1 MSDTPLASVIVPFY
15 NQAPYVVECLESIAG
30 QKTSFPFEVL
40 AGDDASKDNT
50 RAIIQE
56 CQRKFPHIQLVAADK
71 NGGLVANI
79 ERCEAVARGK
89 YVAYCGGDDIWSHPE
104 KLQKQVDFLE
114 NRPECGQVYCDFYR
128 LIDGKIDGPYYGAK
142 GEVPPSGEVFEELL
156 IRNFIGALT
165 SVWRSELLHSF
176 PASPFA
182 VKCLVEDYP
191 RWLHAS
197 CHGRLGYINEPL
209 ATYRILKT
217 SMSNNMRKRL
227 ALDTSVWDMKLA
239 GISKLEVP
247 AAVRERMLQ
256 ARNLELLRCALF
268 AGDRAVFLR
277 EYRNVKKHNPQWLR
291 PWHNKMR
298 ALLMFAGLSR
308 VVQYCHRHAGLE

>member
-30 QKTSFPFEVL
+30 QKTNFPFEVL

-56 CQRKFPHIQLVAADK
+56 CQRKFPHIRLVAIDK
-71 NGGLVANI
+71 NVGLVANV
-79 ERCEAVARGK
+79 ERCEALARGK
-89 YVAYCGGDDIWSHPE
+89 YIAYCGGDDIWSHPE
-104 KLQKQVDFLE
+104 KLQKQADFLE
-114 NRPECGQVYCDFYR
+114 NHPECGQVYCDFYR
-128 LIDGKIDGPYYGAK
+128 LTDGKIDGPYYGAK

-165 SVWRSELLHSF
+165 SVWRSELLRSF

-197 CHGRLGYINEPL
+197 RHGRLGYINEPL

-217 SMSNNMRKRL
+217 SMSNNLRKRL
-227 ALDTSVWDMKLA
+227 VLETSVWAMKFEAVRQLGLA
-239 GISKLEVP
+239 GP
-247 AAVRERMLQ
+247 AVERMRQ
-256 ARNLELLRCALF
+256 QRNLDLLRMAIF
-268 AGDRAVFLR
+268 AGDRPVFRR
-277 EYRNVKKHNPQWLR
+277 EFRDMRVYNPQWIR
-291 PWHNKMR
+291 RWHNQAR
-298 ALLMFAGLSR
+298 ALLMFAGCTRLS
-308 VVQYCHRHAGLE
+308 QWLHHKAGLN